1 MSQKL
6 VFQNLCWW
14 IFSKIYI
21 WKVSKFSMTKLTNVI
36 KIINITTAV
45 NANVRKLCLFHT
57 RFQFHR
63 SNTYFHKPF
72 YWAFKVFHLL
82 RGYHKI
88 YIITNPS
95 WSHCSTCVELHSVS
109 EVRDQI
115 LLMLVCFLFFFRLSY
130 ITSFNYIHINFAHN
144 SIFTSNV
151 LLKVYT
157 QLIP

>member
-36 KIINITTAV
+36 KINITTAV
-45 NANVRKLCLFHT
+45 NANVRELCLFHT

-72 YWAFKVFHLL
+72 YWAFKVFHRL

-115 LLMLVCFLFFFRLSY
+115 PLMLVCFLFFFAFPTLLLLTTSTLILL
-130 ITSFNYIHINFAHN
+130 ITAF
-144 SIFTSNV
+144 FTSNV